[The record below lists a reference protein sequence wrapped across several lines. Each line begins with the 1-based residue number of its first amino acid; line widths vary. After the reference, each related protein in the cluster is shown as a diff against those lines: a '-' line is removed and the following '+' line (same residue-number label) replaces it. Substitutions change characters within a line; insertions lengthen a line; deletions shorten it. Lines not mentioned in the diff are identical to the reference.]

1 MVDFIIKL
9 INLIIKA
16 LGTVLGWVLGLLPPS
31 PFELIDNTPVQDF
44 LAGLSWIIP
53 FTEIISILELWLTA
67 IGLYYIASIVLR
79 WVKAIN

>member
-1 MVDFIIKL
+1 MVDFLINF

-16 LGTVLGWVLGLLPPS
+16 LGTVLGWVFALLPPS
-31 PFELIDNTPVQDF
+31 PFSAIDNTPVQSF
-44 LAGLSWIIP
+44 LSGLSWIIP
-53 FTEIISILELWLTA
+53 FSQILAILELWLTA